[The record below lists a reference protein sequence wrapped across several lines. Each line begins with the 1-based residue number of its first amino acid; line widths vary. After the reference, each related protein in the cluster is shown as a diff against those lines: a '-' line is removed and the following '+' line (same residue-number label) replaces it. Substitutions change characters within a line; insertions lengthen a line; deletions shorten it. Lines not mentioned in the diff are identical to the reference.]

1 LLERVARLVR
11 TVPGVTTS
19 MAQCAHQLR
28 EGEPRIEV
36 LTNNNP
42 SQVLARVSN
51 DPNVPATRPSS
62 WGHADPHLQII
73 SVSLQPGEDLI
84 VGNQG
89 IVTPDLDLQLRQS
102 MRNLL
107 DDLQE
112 ADLDFSDVVSSTVY
126 LREVKDADQV
136 HALYGK
142 FFKGHFPAR
151 TTLQNSSFDK
161 KTATDEQISM
171 IAVRQPKH

>member
-1 LLERVARLVR
+1 MKVGKEEIIGMLAAIEHWSHADLAALNKEWQSRVERIARLVE

-19 MAQCAHQLR
+19 ITIPQGSNSYPTLTVQWDEKQFGLTLARCAQELR

-62 WGHADPHLQII
+62 WGHADPHLQIV

-84 VGNQG
+84 VGNS
-89 IVTPDLDLQLRQS
+89 LRKI
-102 MRNLL
+102 L
-107 DDLQE
+107 
-112 ADLDFSDVVSSTVY
+112 
-126 LREVKDADQV
+126 K
-136 HALYGK
+136 K
-142 FFKGHFPAR
+142 AR
-151 TTLQNSSFDK
+151 KPS
-161 KTATDEQISM
+161 A
-171 IAVRQPKH
+171 